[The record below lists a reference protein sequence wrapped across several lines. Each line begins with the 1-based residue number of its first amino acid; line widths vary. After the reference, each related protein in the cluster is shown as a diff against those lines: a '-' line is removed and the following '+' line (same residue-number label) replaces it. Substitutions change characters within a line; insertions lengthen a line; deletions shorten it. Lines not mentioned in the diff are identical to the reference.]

1 MKLLERLLAAGPNL
15 LDYIAGREHTPSE
28 QLQPQRNGFRLLLQP
43 LSGSLTHRSAHGVEA
58 WKLAGMRFFLFDGFF
73 STASDSF
80 YLTFVPLFALAYN
93 ASGGAIGLM
102 TAAANLLGTIA
113 LFPGAKI
120 AEVVRRRRPLIV
132 ASGGGV
138 GRLVLVVL
146 VILPFLVVSPAAAI
160 VVIIAVNGVR
170 AFTGNLGSPAWTAFT
185 ADLVPPVMRARYFGN
200 RNTMMGVAALVFAPI
215 AGWLISAGNRAPS
228 LPRLGY
234 QIVFFLALALGMAS
248 TYCFNRIPEP
258 ARTPA
263 PKQRRHRISLRMLRH
278 SMRANRSFM
287 GFVASAFVW
296 NLALQVA
303 GPFFNVYLVT
313 GLGGNDAQ
321 VGIATGV
328 SNLTNLIGLWVFA
341 YLAERRGNYWVQ
353 KVTGF
358 LIPLMPLAWVFAAHP
373 WHIYV
378 INTVSGFLWAGYNL
392 SNFNLLLEYTPE
404 SERARAV
411 ALFQSVVFGS
421 AVAGPII
428 GGYLADVASYRLVF
442 LLSAIGRWVA
452 AFLFIWLVHEVRRG
466 RGAPQ
471 RTSGNDAAAQ
481 PESA

>member
-1 MKLLERLLAAGPNL
+1 MKLFERLLAAGPNL

-43 LSGSLTHRSAHGVEA
+43 LSGSLTHQSARGVEP
-58 WKLAGMRFFLFDGFF
+58 WKLLGMRYFLFDGFF

-102 TAAANLLGTIA
+102 TAAANLVGTIA

-120 AEVVRRRRPLIV
+120 ADVIKRRRPLIV

-138 GRLVLVVL
+138 GRLVLIVL
-146 VILPFLVVSPAAAI
+146 VFLPFLAISPAAAV
-160 VVIIAVNGVR
+160 VVIIAVNAVR

-200 RNTMMGVAALVFAPI
+200 RNTMMGVAALFFAPI
-215 AGWLISAGNRAPS
+215 AGWLISAGNRAHS
-228 LPRLGY
+228 MPRLGY
-234 QIVFFLALALGMAS
+234 QVVFFLALVLGMAS
-248 TYCFNRIPEP
+248 TYCFNHIPEP
-258 ARTPA
+258 ERAPA
-263 PKQRRHRISLRMLRH
+263 PKQRRRHRSLRSLRL

-353 KVTGF
+353 KITGF

-373 WHIYV
+373 WHIYL
-378 INTVSGFLWAGYNL
+378 INTMSGFLWAGYNL

-421 AVAGPII
+421 AVVGPIV

-442 LLSAIGRWVA
+442 LLSAIGRWLA
-452 AFLFIWLVHEVRRG
+452 AFLFVWLVHEVRRG
-466 RGAPQ
+466 RGAPKHT
-471 RTSGNDAAAQ
+471 RGGDAATEA
-481 PESA
+481 ESA